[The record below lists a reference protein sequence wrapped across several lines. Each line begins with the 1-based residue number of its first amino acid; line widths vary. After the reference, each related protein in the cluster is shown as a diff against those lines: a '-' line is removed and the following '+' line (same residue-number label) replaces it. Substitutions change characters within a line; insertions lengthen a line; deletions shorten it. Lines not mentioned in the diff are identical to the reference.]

1 MTYRVWTNSI
11 AAASDALHRDNA
23 ALQEVTTCT
32 VGRTVR
38 KRSEGDGVVRLT
50 LEEKSQTVA

>member
-11 AAASDALHRDNA
+11 AAASGALHRDNA

-32 VGRTVR
+32 VSRTGR
-38 KRSEGDGVVRLT
+38 KRSDGDGVVRLT